1 MESLTTKTT
10 LRKLKDALTALPEGL
25 NKTYDETMERINS
38 QHPDQATLARKVLC
52 WVFYAFRPLTMLE
65 IQHALAVETGDSMLD
80 EDNIPEQE
88 LLLSVCNGLV
98 TFEKEGGFLALVHY
112 TFQQYLERKAET
124 LFPEAQADIVRTC
137 LTYLSF
143 DEFGQGP
150 CLKDQHLVDR
160 HKRWPL
166 LSYTESNWDQH
177 ARQGAEEACIDLIIS
192 FLSQDENLFTIMS
205 FLSEDGNVFTF
216 GRVPCVKESMG
227 VNHTG
232 RLPSEVSALWLASF
246 YGLEYTVSHLLASQR
261 HRIDEKT
268 GWGDT
273 ALHRAAAC
281 GNTGVMKL
289 LLSNDAEINAKD
301 RAGNTSLHLA
311 SSSRIDIIYFGRLDA
326 MEQRTYSRREQYE
339 RTSETSLN
347 VIRLLLD
354 HGANVNAVN
363 SKGETALHLAVM
375 TSQKPLAQLLLARNA
390 DVILKYRNLKA
401 PLTLAIIKDDD
412 EMTRILLEHDLQRQ
426 VQCGILDEAMRI
438 AAFEGQLSL
447 LKMLLAKSPE
457 QPAPDQEGRNLLHMS
472 AYGESLE
479 CFQSI
484 ENSGFDLEAMDRRKR
499 TCLHIAASAG
509 TYVESHAILE
519 YLLERGL
526 NPSQGDVDGWTPL
539 LWAAKA
545 GNIENIETL
554 LEADADRSYQGDREW
569 IPFAIATYHGNS
581 RAAEILRPRNRPLPE
596 MFETYLSSISLRHR
610 RVDCDGC
617 KLVSHKSVACPFVG
631 EIADSPSLL
640 SVLGSNAQN
649 APTST
654 IASSVSYLLRSRTL
668 PTVST
673 SSTGMTE
680 TKTCKESIG
689 KRS

>member
-10 LRKLKDALTALPEGL
+10 LRKLKDALIALPEGL
-25 NKTYDETMERINS
+25 DKTYDETMERINS

-52 WVFYAFRPLTMLE
+52 WVFHAFRPLTVLE

-88 LLLSVCNGLV
+88 MLLSVCNGLV

-112 TFQQYLERKAET
+112 TFQQYLERKAEN
-124 LFPEAQADIVRTC
+124 LFPEAQVDIARTC

-143 DEFGQGP
+143 EEFGQRP
-150 CLKDQHLVDR
+150 YLEDQHLVDR

-166 LSYTESNWDQH
+166 LSYAVSKWNQH
-177 ARQGAEEACIDLIIS
+177 ARQGAEEACIDSIIS
-192 FLSQDENLFTIMS
+192 FLSQDANLS
-205 FLSEDGNVFTF
+205 TF
-216 GRVPCVKESMG
+216 ARVPRVRKSMA
-227 VNHTG
+227 VNRTG
-232 RLPSEVSALWLASF
+232 LLPSEVSALWLASF

-268 GWGDT
+268 RWGDT

-281 GNTGVMKL
+281 GNTGVLKL
-289 LLSNDAEINAKD
+289 LLSNGAEITAKD
-301 RAGNTSLHLA
+301 RAGNTALHLA
-311 SSSRIDIIYFGRLDA
+311 SFFRTDIIYLDRVIA
-326 MEQRTYSRREQYE
+326 MEQQTWSRMEPNA

-354 HGANVNAVN
+354 HGANVDAVN
-363 SKGETALHLAVM
+363 FQGETALHLSIK
-375 TSQKPLAQLLLARNA
+375 TSQKPLTQLLLAGNA
-390 DVILKYRNLKA
+390 DVILKCRNLKA
-401 PLTLAIIKDDD
+401 PLTLAIIKGDD
-412 EMTRILLEHDLQRQ
+412 EMTQILLEHDLQRQ
-426 VQCGILDEAMRI
+426 VQCGIFDEAMRI
-438 AAFEGQLSL
+438 AASEGQLSL
-447 LKMLLAKSPE
+447 LKMLLAKSP
-457 QPAPDQEGRNLLHMS
+457 DQEGRNLLHMS
-472 AYGESLE
+472 AYAGNLKD
-479 CFQSI
+479 FKSI
-484 ENSGFDLEAMDRRKR
+484 ENSGFDLEAMDKRKR
-499 TCLHIAASAG
+499 TCLHIAAAG
-509 TYVESHAILE
+509 TDVESHAILE
-519 YLLERGL
+519 YLLEREL
-526 NPSQGDVDGWTPL
+526 NPSQGDVDGWPPL

-581 RAAEILRPRNRPLPE
+581 RAAEILRPPNRPLPE

-610 RVDCDGC
+610 RVGCDGC
-617 KLVSHKSVACPFVG
+617 ELVSHRSVACPFVG

-668 PTVST
+668 PTIST
-673 SSTGMTE
+673 SSTGMTV
-680 TKTCKESIG
+680 TKTCRRSIG

>member
-1 MESLTTKTT
+1 M
-10 LRKLKDALTALPEGL
+10 KDALTALPEGL
-25 NKTYDETMERINS
+25 DKTYDETMERINS

-52 WVFYAFRPLTMLE
+52 WVFHAFRPLTVLE
-65 IQHALAVETGDSMLD
+65 IQHALVVETGDSMLD

-88 LLLSVCNGLV
+88 LILSVCNGLV

-112 TFQQYLERKAET
+112 TFQQYLERKAEN

-150 CLKDQHLVDR
+150 CLEDQHLVDR

-166 LSYTESNWDQH
+166 LSYAVSKWNRH

-192 FLSQDENLFTIMS
+192 FLSQDANLFTFVS
-205 FLSEDGNVFTF
+205 FLSEDAESFTF
-216 GRVPCVKESMG
+216 RQVPCVKESMG

-246 YGLEYTVSHLLASQR
+246 YGLEYTVSHLLASQM
-261 HRIDEKT
+261 HRMDEKT

-281 GNTGVMKL
+281 GNTGVLKL
-289 LLSNDAEINAKD
+289 LLSNGADITAKD

-311 SSSRIDIIYFGRLDA
+311 SSSRIDIIYFGRFNVWKLRTWSR
-326 MEQRTYSRREQYE
+326 MEQNA

-363 SKGETALHLAVM
+363 SQGEMALHLSVE
-375 TSQKPLAQLLLARNA
+375 TSQKPLTQLLLARNA
-390 DVILKYRNLKA
+390 DVILKCRNLKA
-401 PLTLAIIKDDD
+401 PLTLAIINGDD
-412 EMTRILLEHDLQRQ
+412 EMTQILLEHDLQRQ

-447 LKMLLAKSPE
+447 LKMLLARSPE

-472 AYGESLE
+472 AYGGSLK
-479 CFQSI
+479 CFQGI

-499 TCLHIAASAG
+499 TCLHIAAAG
-509 TYVESHAILE
+509 RRPGSCAILE
-519 YLLERGL
+519 YLLRRGL
-526 NPSQGDVDGWTPL
+526 NPSQSDVDGWTPL

-545 GNIENIETL
+545 GNITNIGRL
-554 LEADADRSYQGDREW
+554 LEADAGRFYQGDREW

-581 RAAEILRPRNRPLPE
+581 RAAAILRPRNRPLPE

-610 RVDCDGC
+610 RVGC
-617 KLVSHKSVACPFVG
+617 GGCELVSHRSVACPFVG

-668 PTVST
+668 PTIST
-673 SSTGMTE
+673 SSTGMTG
-680 TKTCKESIG
+680 TKTCRRSIG

>member
-10 LRKLKDALTALPEGL
+10 LRKLKDALIALPEGL
-25 NKTYDETMERINS
+25 DKTYDETMERINS
-38 QHPDQATLARKVLC
+38 QHPDQATLAKKVLC
-52 WVFYAFRPLTMLE
+52 WVFHAFRPLTVLE

-143 DEFGQGP
+143 DEFGQKP
-150 CLKDQHLVDR
+150 CLEDQHLAHR

-166 LSYTESNWDQH
+166 LSYTESKWDQH

-192 FLSQDENLFTIMS
+192 FLSQDADLFTFMS
-205 FLSEDGNVFTF
+205 FLFENKNISTF
-216 GRVPCVKESMG
+216 RRVPCVRESMG

-261 HRIDEKT
+261 HWIDEKT

-281 GNTGVMKL
+281 GNTGVLKL
-289 LLSNDAEINAKD
+289 LLSNGAEINAQD

-326 MEQRTYSRREQYE
+326 MERQTWSRREQYE

-363 SKGETALHLAVM
+363 FQGETALHLSVK
-375 TSQKPLAQLLLARNA
+375 TSQKPITQLLLAKNA
-390 DVILKYRNLKA
+390 DVILKYRNLEA
-401 PLTLAIIKDDD
+401 PLTLAIINDDD
-412 EMTRILLEHDLQRQ
+412 EMTQILLEHDLQRQ
-426 VQCGILDEAMRI
+426 VQCGILDEAIRI
-438 AAFEGQLSL
+438 ALFEDQLSL

-472 AYGESLE
+472 AYGGSLE

-499 TCLHIAASAG
+499 TCLHIAASG
-509 TYVESHAILE
+509 TDGESHAILE
-519 YLLERGL
+519 YLLERRL
-526 NPSQGDVDGWTPL
+526 DPSQGDVDGWTPL

-545 GNIENIETL
+545 GNTENIETL

-569 IPFAIATYHGNS
+569 IPFAIATYHGKS
-581 RAAEILRPRNRPLPE
+581 RAAEILRPPNRPLPE
-596 MFETYLSSISLRHR
+596 LFETYLSSISLRHR

-617 KLVSHKSVACPFVG
+617 ELVSHRSVACPFVG

-668 PTVST
+668 PTIST
-673 SSTGMTE
+673 SSTGMTA

-689 KRS
+689 ERS

>member
-1 MESLTTKTT
+1 MESLITKTT

-25 NKTYDETMERINS
+25 DKTYDETMERINS
-38 QHPDQATLARKVLC
+38 QHPDQATLAKKVLC
-52 WVFYAFRPLTMLE
+52 WVFHAFRPLTVLE

-88 LLLSVCNGLV
+88 LLLSVCSGLV

-112 TFQQYLERKAET
+112 TFQQYLERKAEN
-124 LFPEAQADIVRTC
+124 LFPEAQVDIARTC

-143 DEFGQGP
+143 EEFGQRP
-150 CLKDQHLVDR
+150 YLEDQHLVDR

-166 LSYTESNWDQH
+166 LSYAVSKWNQH
-177 ARQGAEEACIDLIIS
+177 ACQGAEEACIDSIIS
-192 FLSQDENLFTIMS
+192 FLSQDANLFT
-205 FLSEDGNVFTF
+205 FA
-216 GRVPCVKESMG
+216 RVPRVRESMG

-232 RLPSEVSALWLASF
+232 LLPSEVSALWLASF

-268 GWGDT
+268 RWGDT

-281 GNTGVMKL
+281 GNTGVLKL
-289 LLSNDAEINAKD
+289 LLSNGAEITAKD
-301 RAGNTSLHLA
+301 RAGNTALHLA
-311 SSSRIDIIYFGRLDA
+311 SSFLMDIIYFDRFSA
-326 MEQRTYSRREQYE
+326 MEQQTWSWMEPNA

-347 VIRLLLD
+347 VVRLLLD

-363 SKGETALHLAVM
+363 SKVETALHLAVM
-375 TSQKPLAQLLLARNA
+375 TSQKPLTQLLLARNA
-390 DVILKYRNLKA
+390 DVILKYRNLTA
-401 PLTLAIIKDDD
+401 PLTLAIIKGDD
-412 EMTRILLEHDLQRQ
+412 EMTQILLEHDLQRQ
-426 VQCGILDEAMRI
+426 IQCGILDEAMRI
-438 AAFEGQLSL
+438 AAFKGRLSL

-457 QPAPDQEGRNLLHMS
+457 QPAPDQEGRTLLHMS

-499 TCLHIAASAG
+499 TCLHIAAAG
-509 TYVESHAILE
+509 TGAESHAILE

-545 GNIENIETL
+545 GNTENIETL
-554 LEADADRSYQGDREW
+554 LEVDADRSCQGDREW
-569 IPFAIATYHGNS
+569 IPFAVATYHENK
-581 RAAEILRPRNRPLPE
+581 REAAILRPRNRPLPE
-596 MFETYLSSISLRHR
+596 MFETYQSSISLRHQG
-610 RVDCDGC
+610 VACDGC
-617 KLVSHKSVACPFVG
+617 ELVSHRSVACPFVG

-654 IASSVSYLLRSRTL
+654 IASSASYLLRSRIL
-668 PTVST
+668 PIVST
-673 SSTGMTE
+673 SSTGMTA

>member
-25 NKTYDETMERINS
+25 DKTYDETMERINS

-52 WVFYAFRPLTMLE
+52 WVFHAFRPLTVLE

-112 TFQQYLERKAET
+112 TFQQYLKRKAEN
-124 LFPEAQADIVRTC
+124 LFPEAQVDIVRTC

-150 CLKDQHLVDR
+150 CLEDQHLVDR

-166 LSYTESNWDQH
+166 LSYTVSKWNQH

-192 FLSQDENLFTIMS
+192 FLSQDANLFT
-205 FLSEDGNVFTF
+205 FA
-216 GRVPCVKESMG
+216 RVHCVRWSMG

-261 HRIDEKT
+261 HRINEKT

-281 GNTGVMKL
+281 KNTGVLKL
-289 LLSNDAEINAKD
+289 LLSNGAEITAKD

-311 SSSRIDIIYFGRLDA
+311 SFFRIDIIHFDRFIA
-326 MEQRTYSRREQYE
+326 MEQQTWSRMEPNA

-363 SKGETALHLAVM
+363 SQGETALHLSVM
-375 TSQKPLAQLLLARNA
+375 TSQKPLTQLLLARNA
-390 DVILKYRNLKA
+390 DVILKNKNLKA
-401 PLTLAIIKDDD
+401 PLTLAIINSDD
-412 EMTRILLEHDLQRQ
+412 EMTQILLEHDLQRQ
-426 VQCGILDEAMRI
+426 VQCGILDEAMEI
-438 AAFEGQLSL
+438 ATFAGRLSL

-472 AYGESLE
+472 AYEGSLE

-499 TCLHIAASAG
+499 TCLHIAAAG
-509 TYVESHAILE
+509 TPPGSCAILE
-519 YLLERGL
+519 YLLGRGL
-526 NPSQGDVDGWTPL
+526 DPNQSDVDGWTPL

-545 GNIENIETL
+545 GNITNIGRL
-554 LEADADRSYQGDREW
+554 LEADAGRFYQGDREW
-569 IPFAIATYHGNS
+569 IPFAVATYHENS
-581 RAAEILRPRNRPLPE
+581 PEAAILRPRNRPLPE
-596 MFETYLSSISLRHR
+596 MFETYQSSISLRHQG
-610 RVDCDGC
+610 VTCDGC
-617 KLVSHKSVACPFVG
+617 ELVSHRSVACPFVG
-631 EIADSPSLL
+631 EIADRPS
-640 SVLGSNAQN
+640 V
-649 APTST
+649 
-654 IASSVSYLLRSRTL
+654 
-668 PTVST
+668 
-673 SSTGMTE
+673 
-680 TKTCKESIG
+680 
-689 KRS
+689 

>member
-1 MESLTTKTT
+1 MESLKTKTT

-25 NKTYDETMERINS
+25 DKTYDETMERINS

-52 WVFYAFRPLTMLE
+52 WVFKAFRPLTMLE

-112 TFQQYLERKAET
+112 TFQQYLERKAEK

-150 CLKDQHLVDR
+150 CLEDQHLEDR

-166 LSYTESNWDQH
+166 LSYTESEWNQH

-192 FLSQDENLFTIMS
+192 FLSQDENLFTFTS
-205 FLSEDGNVFTF
+205 FLSEDGELFTF

-232 RLPSEVSALWLASF
+232 RLPSKVSALWLASF
-246 YGLEYTVSHLLASQR
+246 YGLEYTVSHLLASQM

-281 GNTGVMKL
+281 GNTGVLKL
-289 LLSNDAEINAKD
+289 LLSNGAEINAKD

-311 SSSRIDIIYFGRLDA
+311 SSSRIDIIYFGRFNA
-326 MEQRTYSRREQYE
+326 MAQRTWSMMEQNA

-347 VIRLLLD
+347 VVRLLLD

-363 SKGETALHLAVM
+363 FKGETALHLSVM
-375 TSQKPLAQLLLARNA
+375 TSQKPLTQLLLARNA
-390 DVILKYRNLKA
+390 DVILKYRNLTA
-401 PLTLAIIKDDD
+401 PLTLAIINGDD
-412 EMTRILLEHDLQRQ
+412 EMTQILLEHDLQRQ

-447 LKMLLAKSPE
+447 LKVLLAKSPE

-472 AYGESLE
+472 AYGGSLK

-499 TCLHIAASAG
+499 TCLHIAAAG
-509 TYVESHAILE
+509 TDVESHAILE

-545 GNIENIETL
+545 GSIKNIGRL
-554 LEADADRSYQGDREW
+554 LEADAGRFYQGDREW
-569 IPFAIATYHGNS
+569 IPFAVATYHENS
-581 RAAEILRPRNRPLPE
+581 PEAAILRPRNRPLPE
-596 MFETYLSSISLRHR
+596 MFETYQSSISLRHQG
-610 RVDCDGC
+610 VTCDGC
-617 KLVSHKSVACPFVG
+617 ELVSHRSVACPFVG
-631 EIADSPSLL
+631 EIANSPSLL

-668 PTVST
+668 PTIST
-673 SSTGMTE
+673 SSTGMTS
-680 TKTCKESIG
+680 TMTCRRSIG

>member
-25 NKTYDETMERINS
+25 DKTYDETMERINS

-52 WVFYAFRPLTMLE
+52 WVFKAFRPLTMLE

-112 TFQQYLERKAET
+112 TFQQYLERKAEN
-124 LFPEAQADIVRTC
+124 LFPEAQVDIVRTC

-143 DEFGQGP
+143 SKFKQGP
-150 CLKDQHLVDR
+150 CLEDQHLVDR

-166 LSYTESNWDQH
+166 LSYAVSKWNQH

-192 FLSQDENLFTIMS
+192 FLSQDANLFTFVS
-205 FLSEDGNVFTF
+205 KFSQGADWFTF
-216 GRVPCVKESMG
+216 ARALCVRESMG

-261 HRIDEKT
+261 HRIDEKI

-281 GNTGVMKL
+281 GNTGVLKL
-289 LLSNDAEINAKD
+289 LLSNGAEINAKD
-301 RAGNTSLHLA
+301 RAGNTSLHLV
-311 SSSRIDIIYFGRLDA
+311 SSSRIDIIFFGRLDA
-326 MEQRTYSRREQYE
+326 MEQRTWSRMEQYE

-363 SKGETALHLAVM
+363 FQGETALHLSIK
-375 TSQKPLAQLLLARNA
+375 TSQKPLTQLLLARNA
-390 DVILKYRNLKA
+390 DAILKCRKLKA

-472 AYGESLE
+472 ACGGSLE

-499 TCLHIAASAG
+499 TCLHIAAAG
-509 TYVESHAILE
+509 TDAESHAILE

-545 GNIENIETL
+545 GNTENIETL

-569 IPFAIATYHGNS
+569 IPFAIATYHGKS
-581 RAAEILRPRNRPLPE
+581 RAAEILRPPNGPLPE
-596 MFETYLSSISLRHR
+596 IFETHQSSISLAHNCF
-610 RVDCDGC
+610 CDGC
-617 KLVSHKSVACPFVG
+617 RLVSHRSAACFFVVQVA
-631 EIADSPSLL
+631 DNPSLL

-668 PTVST
+668 PTIST
-673 SSTGMTE
+673 SSTGMTS
-680 TKTCKESIG
+680 TKTCRRSIG